1 MKKFLILLLTM
12 TFAYSQAQE
21 INIKGIVYNATNNE
35 PVMGATVI
43 VIGSNKKTI
52 TDIDGKF
59 QISAGENAFLEISHP
74 NYETKKVKAHKQMK
88 IYLMTKQIQLDAVV
102 IKANPL
108 EDITHSVVVTDDI
121 KKGSQP
127 RNAAD
132 LFQDIPGFSMQKR
145 SNTSLEPSLRA
156 FKYEQMNIKIN
167 GGSKIVNACPNRMD
181 PITAHVI
188 PEEVSRIEVVKGPYT
203 VRFGQT
209 FGGVVNMVTK
219 TPTAENFGWHGVLE
233 SGYETNGNN
242 LAVRGEVQYAQK
254 KYDISIDGEHR
265 DFGDYTDGDGIT
277 IPAGFK
283 TDSYSV
289 KLGYNPKEN
298 QRLAINWHQKFGS
311 EIKHAGLPMDSP
323 KDDSYLL
330 GVDYKIKKVSDKIH
344 HISFKSYYSFVDHLM
359 TNGYGM
365 ETPRPNYP
373 AIDARS
379 PVTSN
384 TMGGKFE
391 IGWTPKKDWLIYSG
405 LDADII
411 KRDGNKHIVININP
425 ATGVPLNPPMVKD
438 LKIWQDAQI
447 NDFGAFTEA
456 HYKINDQYTATA
468 GVRVDYVTAG
478 INDPDPGYL
487 AIYGGKVDDKT
498 DITIGGTVS
507 VKYKKDD
514 LTAQFAYGRGTRT
527 PSMIERYI
535 YRFTVGEDGRDY
547 IGNPNLRP
555 EINNQFEVGA
565 QLNKEKWAGGM
576 NVYYSILQ
584 DYITP
589 ILVPALTAPG
599 GGCGGGPP
607 KAPKQFWNVQANQYG
622 FEAFFNYQ
630 IIENLTFKSDI
641 ALTKAYNETLDEP
654 LAQVAPMTSHLG
666 LKYETDKYWIDFRSE
681 LVATQKDYAPSF
693 GETETPG
700 HTKLDLRLGYKPM
713 KGLSVGAAVLNI
725 TDEAY
730 YNHLNFAFKNA
741 DALNGRRI
749 YEPGRSFSLYVKYRF

>member
-1 MKKFLILLLTM
+1 MKRFLIIFLAM
-12 TFAYSQAQE
+12 IMGYSQAQE
-21 INIKGIVYNATNNE
+21 LNIKGVVFNAVNNE
-35 PVMGATVI
+35 PVVAATVI
-43 VIGSNKKTI
+43 IVGGNQKTV

-59 QISAGENAFLEISHP
+59 QITADENAVLEISHP
-74 NYETKKVKAHKQMK
+74 NYRTKKVQAKKQLR
-88 IYLMTKQIQLDAVV
+88 IYLQPKQIQLDAVV
-102 IKANPL
+102 VKANPL

-145 SNTSLEPSLRA
+145 SNTSLEPSLRS
-156 FKYEQMNIKIN
+156 FKYEQMNIKLN

-181 PITAHVI
+181 PMTAHVI
-188 PEEVSRIEVVKGPYT
+188 PEEVNRIEVVKGPYT

-209 FGGVVNMVTK
+209 FGGMVNMVTK
-219 TPTAENFGWHGVLE
+219 TPSADSFGWHGVME
-233 SGYETNGNN
+233 SGYETNGKN
-242 LAVRGEVQYAQK
+242 LALRGEIQYAQK

-265 DFGDYTDGDGIT
+265 DFGDYTDGEGIVT
-277 IPAGFK
+277 PAGFK
-283 TDSYSV
+283 TDSYSI
-289 KLGYNPKEN
+289 KLGYNPTEN
-298 QRLAINWHQKFGS
+298 QRLAVNWHQKFGS

-330 GVDYKIKKVSDKIH
+330 GLDYKIKKVSRKIH

-391 IGWTPKKDWLIYSG
+391 IGWKPKNNWLIYSG

-411 KRDGNKHIVININP
+411 TRNGTKNVTININP
-425 ATGVPLNPPMVKD
+425 NTGVPLNPPMKKQF
-438 LKIWQDAQI
+438 KIWQDAQI
-447 NDFGAFTEA
+447 NDFGAYTEA
-456 HYKINDQYTATA
+456 HYKINEQYTATA
-468 GVRVDYVTAG
+468 GVRADYVTADAK
-478 INDPDPGYL
+478 DPDTGMIAL
-487 AIYGGKVDDKT
+487 YGNDLSRT
-498 DITIGGTVS
+498 DFVVGGTLS
-507 VKYKKDD
+507 LKYKKDD
-514 LTAQFAYGRGTRT
+514 LTAQIAYGRGTRT

-535 YRFTVGEDGRDY
+535 YRFTVGVDGRDY

-565 QLNKEKWAGGM
+565 QLKKDKWNGGVS
-576 NVYYSILQ
+576 VYYSILE

-599 GGCGGGPP
+599 GSV
-607 KAPKQFWNVQANQYG
+607 APKQFWNVQANQYG

-641 ALTKAYNETLDEP
+641 ALIKAYNETLDEP

-700 HTKLDLRLGYKPM
+700 HSKLDLRLGYKPL
-713 KGLSVGAAVLNI
+713 KGLSVGGAILNI

-741 DALNGRRI
+741 DVLNGRRI
-749 YEPGRSFSLYVKYRF
+749 FEPGRGFSVFLRYKF